1 MIFLSLVCRV
11 QVSHIDEYTGCNTL
25 PIKRKSLCRP
35 QPCMSAHAASEPPMC
50 QHSTA
55 LCCVSPQWMMPVAF
69 VVSLCPR
76 HKCSM
81 LKMRCLFRNNLR
93 FLLHWT
99 DRVLGLES
107 PLISSKPQS
116 HSMNTPGK
124 SEAEHLFVT
133 ATQFAKEQHANG
145 TFKEGD
151 GGYPVTI
158 SDPHLPVS
166 EERWALDALRNCK
179 FFHNLWSY

>member
-1 MIFLSLVCRV
+1 MIFQSLGCRV
-11 QVSHIDEYTGCNTL
+11 QVSRIDKYVWS
-25 PIKRKSLCRP
+25 RLCDSP
-35 QPCMSAHAASEPPMC
+35 NHADATSEPSVC
-50 QHSTA
+50 QHSAA
-55 LCCVSPQWMMPVAF
+55 LCCVLSPMGDLC
-69 VVSLCPR
+69 SLYVTYFCPQ

-81 LKMRCLFRNNLR
+81 LKMKCLFRYNLL

-116 HSMNTPGK
+116 HSLNTPGK

-145 TFKEGD
+145 TLKEGD

-158 SDPHLPVS
+158 PGPHVPVS

-179 FFHNLWSY
+179 FFS